1 MLGTSGVNSNLHW
14 RCPEQTRTSPLDLL
28 MTQYFVHRMGK
39 IDSIVRLDALKI
51 VQIIKRT
58 IERGFF
64 SVILPP

>member
-1 MLGTSGVNSNLHW
+1 MN
-14 RCPEQTRTSPLDLL
+14 PLDLL

-39 IDSIVRLDALKI
+39 IDSIVTLDALKI